1 MEPED
6 ALVDSGRASDSD
18 LARNNTDGDTE
29 DSAAHHEDTLSP
41 ALALATARLR
51 SCAAHG
57 GPATARDRA
66 FLSVLTK
73 EANLLPPGA
82 GRASMACVCDL
93 YLPFWT
99 ALQAIED
106 VHPGTVGL
114 VPWPPTPLSV
124 YLSAADGSTRAAQR
138 RARGEQFGAP
148 YGPERAYALAAASW
162 DALATVINDNNNNN
176 NGSGNNNNN
185 NNDNDGDDMD
195 RRVGAAMCL
204 GDVFYRVVVER
215 ADPRIETTLLWEA
228 SLTTPAGATVAS
240 LVARSDNVAMDNAL
254 SLTEKTNH
262 DNNLAEPSL
271 RRTTVARAADMRFDF
286 GGSGARALGPS
297 AVALETVYVRRA
309 SRMWPSLVCALLYA
323 ALGAVVSDDATLCPL
338 RLLPTGADCAVARAD
353 QRGLGIALGSMLA
366 ARDL

>member
-1 MEPED
+1 MEPEE
-6 ALVDSGRASDSD
+6 ALVDGGRAPGPGVAHGADSD
-18 LARNNTDGDTE
+18 TE
-29 DSAAHHEDTLSP
+29 NGAGHRKDALSP

-66 FLSVLTK
+66 FLNVLTK

-82 GRASMACVCDL
+82 GRPSMACVCDI

-124 YLSAADGSTRAAQR
+124 YLSAADGSARAAQR

-148 YGPERAYALAAASW
+148 YGPDRAYALAAASW
-162 DALATVINDNNNNN
+162 DALATVINDNNN
-176 NGSGNNNNN
+176 SGGGG
-185 NNDNDGDDMD
+185 NDNDGGKDG
-195 RRVGAAMCL
+195 RVGAAMRL
-204 GDVFYRVVVER
+204 GDALYRVVVER
-215 ADPRIETTLLWEA
+215 ADPRIETSLLWEA
-228 SLTTPAGATVAS
+228 SLTTPAGAMVAS
-240 LVARSDNVAMDNAL
+240 LVAHSDNGVVDNAL
-254 SLTEKTNH
+254 SITEKSNH
-262 DNNLAEPSL
+262 DNNNNSSGPSL

-286 GGSGARALGPS
+286 GGSSARALGPS
-297 AVALETVYVRRA
+297 AVALETVYARRA
-309 SRMWPSLVCALLYA
+309 SRVWPSLVCALLYA
-323 ALGAVVSDDATLCPL
+323 ALGAVVSDDAALCPL

-353 QRGLGIALGSMLA
+353 QHGLGIALGSMLA